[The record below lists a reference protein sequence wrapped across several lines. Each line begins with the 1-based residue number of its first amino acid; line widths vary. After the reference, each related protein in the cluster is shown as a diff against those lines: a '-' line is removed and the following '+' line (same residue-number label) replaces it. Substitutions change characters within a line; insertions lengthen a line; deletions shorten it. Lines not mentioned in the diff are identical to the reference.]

1 MSNAFAVVNLPI
13 SRYRVQY
20 QAITPIK
27 LPEYAGSALR
37 GAFGHALK
45 SIACMSALRNR
56 GVCCCVPASS
66 CLYRQLFDLPMQHV
80 QHSQQQD
87 VPAPIA
93 IEPVLGGVVLQ
104 AGQQGYFDLVLIGQ
118 FAHQQQMIIQLAWQ
132 RALHDGV
139 GVTDP
144 QGRRGQAMLLGM
156 NILNQPEAVI
166 PPNPR
171 HAHLHLRS
179 PMRLQHYGD
188 WMTAEHLT
196 APILLKAVLRRYQM
210 MAQLYAVPQAEPQQP
225 QPIESVT
232 EFDPI
237 QLDQVTLERRVKW
250 MQWTRYSNRQRR
262 EMTLGGLVGRVYL
275 TDIPDE
281 IWPYLYLGQWLHA
294 GKNSI
299 FGLGHYQI
307 VADAWQPHLV
317 KSTLPAETAPAL
329 DTPSNRINRV
339 SHPTILRKTA

>member
-1 MSNAFAVVNLPI
+1 MTLPI
-13 SRYRVQY
+13 SRHRIQY

-45 SIACMSALRNR
+45 SIACMTAARNR
-56 GVCCCVPASS
+56 GVCCCEPATS
-66 CLYRQLFDLPMQHV
+66 CLYRQLFDPPMQQV
-80 QHSQQQD
+80 QYSQQQD
-87 VPAPIA
+87 IPAPIA

-104 AGQQGYFDLVLIGQ
+104 TGEQGYFDVVLIGQ

-156 NILNQPEAVI
+156 SLLNQPEVDI

-171 HAHLHLRS
+171 HVHLQLIS

-188 WMTAEHLT
+188 WITAEQLT
-196 APILLKAVLRRYQM
+196 APILLKAILRRYQM
-210 MAQLYAVPQAEPQQP
+210 MAQLYAISSLPQQQGAKSLCDSV
-225 QPIESVT
+225 QPYTTLWDAVPLHYIG
-232 EFDPI
+232 
-237 QLDQVTLERRVKW
+237 LERRVKW
-250 MQWTRYSNRQRR
+250 TQWSRYSNRQKR

-307 VADAWQPHLV
+307 TADAWQPDSV
-317 KSTLPAETAPAL
+317 KSQVSSHTSKTSTLSAK
-329 DTPSNRINRV
+329 PSTNF
-339 SHPTILRKTA
+339 RKIA

>member
-1 MSNAFAVVNLPI
+1 MTLPI
-13 SRYRVQY
+13 SRHRIQY

-45 SIACMSALRNR
+45 SIACMTAARNR
-56 GVCCCVPASS
+56 GVCCCAPATS
-66 CLYRQLFDLPMQHV
+66 CLYRQLFDPPMQHV
-80 QHSQQQD
+80 QYSHQQD
-87 VPAPIA
+87 IPAPIA

-104 AGQQGYFDLVLIGQ
+104 AGDQGYFDVVLIGQ

-139 GVTDP
+139 GVADP

-156 NILNQPEAVI
+156 NLLNQPEAVI
-166 PPNPR
+166 PPNPQ
-171 HAHLHLRS
+171 HAHLQLIS
-179 PMRLQHYGD
+179 PMRLQRRGQ
-188 WMTAEHLT
+188 WITAEQLT
-196 APILLKAVLRRYQM
+196 APILLQAVLRRYQM
-210 MAQLYAVPQAEPQQP
+210 MVQLYAVPQSEPQQ
-225 QPIESVT
+225 IRTVESVA
-232 EFDPI
+232 EFDST
-237 QLDQVTLERRVKW
+237 QLDQVALERRVKW
-250 MQWTRYSNRQRR
+250 TQWTRYSNRQRR

-307 VADAWQPHLV
+307 VAQAWQPDWARSDVSCQTTSQQPTATL
-317 KSTLPAETAPAL
+317 STASSAT
-329 DTPSNRINRV
+329 
-339 SHPTILRKTA
+339 LRKIA